1 MLQAP
6 LPYWCL
12 PGMGS
17 AVSRMPGRGG
27 AQRIQAVPRGG
38 LASREPVVVV
48 VVVVVVVIWL
58 VS

>member
-17 AVSRMPGRGG
+17 AVSRMPGRRG

-48 VVVVVVVIWL
+48 VVIWL